1 MKHDEAVPTQ
11 TLTSNSRLRHH
22 APALLKKLNKHWRT
36 WISGCLIGSSVLAT
50 VSNGHFIQSLEHE
63 AQSLMWELR
72 GPVQAPED
80 IVILTIDEES
90 LSQGQHYL
98 ADPENYPEL
107 EPIASWPWPRTT
119 YADAIRQLLD
129 AGASAIALDIL
140 LATPSSYGT
149 EDDMTLAEV
158 LKTDGENVVLAAQY
172 GNIDLRQGNL
182 LQPTLPLEIFR
193 DTPVRIG
200 AINFVLEPN
209 DRIHRLSRQFLDALE
224 RAEADLLGET
234 FINESGREKILSFA
248 EATLTAADLDYRQPP
263 RGNYIFFHGPARTFE
278 HVPFWSIL
286 DEQMWT
292 SQLDSGRFFQ
302 DKIVLIGS
310 TATLHQDFHP
320 APFSKSLLYPTP
332 MPGVEILAN
341 TVATLRQDLA
351 AYYTGQSPWL
361 SALIVGGWLS
371 GMGLALSKIAP
382 RQPGRRLIYAFA
394 AAVAWGG
401 TSFVLFLQARIFL
414 PVVVPIT
421 GVLALAAVDF
431 TVGFIRDQLRK
442 KELRNTLA
450 RYVTSPIVQEIISQQ
465 DDLQDLLAIRKSEL
479 LGTVLSDRYR
489 IVEVLG
495 SGGFGD
501 TYLARDLQRPGD
513 PICVVKQLKIVSD
526 DPKTHRLA
534 QRLFQVEAE
543 TLETLGEHDQ
553 IPRLLAY
560 FESNYSFY
568 LVQEMIQGVLLK
580 NGLKPDEPMS
590 QRETVEFLLDILP
603 VIQTVHE
610 QNVIHR
616 DIKPSNIIRRH
627 SDGHYVLIDFGA
639 VKQISNQL
647 TDTSARVT
655 STVGIGTQGY
665 MPSEQA
671 GGLPNFSSD
680 LYALGITAIEALT
693 GLPPHILQRDARGE
707 VLWTHKVE
715 ELHPQLANIIQK
727 MIRYDFRQRYQSASL
742 VLEALGK
749 IDSSDLPEM
758 PTQKTG
764 QSKAD
769 ADDSIQDSTAV
780 LPSNWAQSDDSTRV
794 SKDDEEE

>member
-1 MKHDEAVPTQ
+1 M
-11 TLTSNSRLRHH
+11 
-22 APALLKKLNKHWRT
+22 
-36 WISGCLIGSSVLAT
+36 
-50 VSNGHFIQSLEHE
+50 
-63 AQSLMWELR
+63 
-72 GPVQAPED
+72 
-80 IVILTIDEES
+80 
-90 LSQGQHYL
+90 
-98 ADPENYPEL
+98 
-107 EPIASWPWPRTT
+107 
-119 YADAIRQLLD
+119 
-129 AGASAIALDIL
+129 
-140 LATPSSYGT
+140 
-149 EDDMTLAEV
+149 
-158 LKTDGENVVLAAQY
+158 
-172 GNIDLRQGNL
+172 
-182 LQPTLPLEIFR
+182 
-193 DTPVRIG
+193 
-200 AINFVLEPN
+200 
-209 DRIHRLSRQFLDALE
+209 
-224 RAEADLLGET
+224 
-234 FINESGREKILSFA
+234 
-248 EATLTAADLDYRQPP
+248 
-263 RGNYIFFHGPARTFE
+263 
-278 HVPFWSIL
+278 
-286 DEQMWT
+286 
-292 SQLDSGRFFQ
+292 
-302 DKIVLIGS
+302 
-310 TATLHQDFHP
+310 
-320 APFSKSLLYPTP
+320 
-332 MPGVEILAN
+332 
-341 TVATLRQDLA
+341 
-351 AYYTGQSPWL
+351 
-361 SALIVGGWLS
+361 
-371 GMGLALSKIAP
+371 
-382 RQPGRRLIYAFA
+382 
-394 AAVAWGG
+394 
-401 TSFVLFLQARIFL
+401 
-414 PVVVPIT
+414 
-421 GVLALAAVDF
+421 
-431 TVGFIRDQLRK
+431 
-442 KELRNTLA
+442 
-450 RYVTSPIVQEIISQQ
+450 
-465 DDLQDLLAIRKSEL
+465 
-479 LGTVLSDRYR
+479 
-489 IVEVLG
+489 LG